1 MSVFSAI
8 IVFFV
13 GGLLS
18 LIIRI
23 FFFVNVRD
31 VDKSHLNKIKINS
44 FSLIAVGVLF
54 LSISIILFLIFYKDY
69 GHPLKMVINDF
80 NKTKIYLFLILIV
93 LSGYFLILN
102 ERIINSWEED
112 GIRIPL
118 HNNKYKKF
126 AISVGIF
133 FLIAGI
139 LVFVI

>member
-1 MSVFSAI
+1 
-8 IVFFV
+8 
-13 GGLLS
+13 
-18 LIIRI
+18 
-23 FFFVNVRD
+23 
-31 VDKSHLNKIKINS
+31 
-44 FSLIAVGVLF
+44 
-54 LSISIILFLIFYKDY
+54 
-69 GHPLKMVINDF
+69 MVINDF